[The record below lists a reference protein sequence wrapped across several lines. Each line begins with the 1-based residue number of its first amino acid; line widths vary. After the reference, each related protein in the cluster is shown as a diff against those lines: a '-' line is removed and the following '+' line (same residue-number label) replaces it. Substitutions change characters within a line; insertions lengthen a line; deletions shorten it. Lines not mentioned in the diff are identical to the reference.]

1 MKKATLLFIILIFSQ
16 VMTAQENKETYE
28 DLWKKV
34 QQFDEEN
41 LPKSALNII
50 AIISEKAKNEKN
62 SPQLIKSLLHR
73 SKYALTLEDDAQL
86 NIINDFKIEIQKAES
101 PTKNILQSYLA
112 NLYWQYFQENRYQFY
127 NRTETAEK
135 VDSTD
140 FRTWDLTT
148 LFHEINT
155 HFDASLQNC
164 SSLQKIKVSEF
175 DFILSQQKGSEKFRP
190 TLYDLIAHTALNFYK
205 TSENSITR
213 PAVKFEIDTAEL
225 LCEGYQF
232 TAKKIETSD
241 KTSLQAKALQ
251 MYQDLLKFHA
261 NDASLDAYTVIDIE
275 RLQFIKENAT
285 FENKELHYVEILKNS
300 AESMKN
306 NANWGLYQ
314 HEIASEYQQWGN
326 QYQPNVN
333 KEYRWKLKEALEL
346 SESKKGSV
354 LKEKLEET
362 DFGNIQIRKNL
373 QETAFYFPQLKTD
386 EAENISFNFT
396 TPEALTKWKLQLV
409 AHTKNLQGATK
420 TLESFTQKELM
431 ATPNL
436 PWFLIEGGKII
447 ISSKI
452 ANLTEKVF

>member
-1 MKKATLLFIILIFSQ
+1 
-16 VMTAQENKETYE
+16 
-28 DLWKKV
+28 
-34 QQFDEEN
+34 
-41 LPKSALNII
+41 
-50 AIISEKAKNEKN
+50 
-62 SPQLIKSLLHR
+62 
-73 SKYALTLEDDAQL
+73 
-86 NIINDFKIEIQKAES
+86 
-101 PTKNILQSYLA
+101 
-112 NLYWQYFQENRYQFY
+112 
-127 NRTETAEK
+127 
-135 VDSTD
+135 
-140 FRTWDLTT
+140 
-148 LFHEINT
+148 
-155 HFDASLQNC
+155 
-164 SSLQKIKVSEF
+164 
-175 DFILSQQKGSEKFRP
+175 
-190 TLYDLIAHTALNFYK
+190 
-205 TSENSITR
+205 
-213 PAVKFEIDTAEL
+213 
-225 LCEGYQF
+225 
-232 TAKKIETSD
+232 
-241 KTSLQAKALQ
+241 

-333 KEYRWKLKEALEL
+333 EEYRWKLKEALEL